1 MPSRKRNLGKTR
13 KALKEKTKKE
23 ALVREQLEDELR
35 ATREKIKTIPNSG
48 ALLEQ
53 ASFFS
58 KLKEKR
64 AKRQLACHHGCSLHS
79 SEYSSPFSP
88 VHQFRTSVE
97 MMVGQKLATG
107 STLIESLIES
117 FRRVKAVCEVDI
129 DDDRSVRTAI
139 KSFYVALGVSSLLCW
154 NDGDLEQQNLEH
166 LFCLYT
172 SGVIIYLESYDE
184 GLSPPPED
192 DEGSSAVIKDE
203 WAHKAR
209 CIRLK
214 MRLDDVLGG
223 GERAAVRFFS
233 KLVKKSNVVNNWPS
247 WASCS
252 CLVERQKQLKSH
264 PKTSICSTCD
274 IICRTTC
281 LKRCGVCNV
290 VQYCSRQCQRADW
303 SLHRNHCVLLSSIMK
318 KSTEAK
324 QSESS
329 EAAVLESSAP
339 VVNAAS
345 PSPSQTIS
353 VLPSEDTYSPIVIEG

>member
-184 GLSPPPED
+184 GLSPPPPED

-223 GERAAVRFFS
+223 GERAAV
-233 KLVKKSNVVNNWPS
+233 PS
-247 WASCS
+247 
-252 CLVERQKQLKSH
+252 
-264 PKTSICSTCD
+264 
-274 IICRTTC
+274 C
-281 LKRCGVCNV
+281 LKRCGDCNV